1 MCAPCKILLDNPG
14 VLAASSRLLANTVGP
29 GHALYAP
36 AIYLAEIA
44 SGDAA
49 GIIRAFD
56 TGYIKPGSPEED
68 EAHAWSEL
76 NCHRAALIREWVDT
90 MQIADAG
97 EVVKVLREWAEQ
109 DRLVSTRLIGGE
121 YHGEW
126 IVNGV
131 EGIERKK

>member
-1 MCAPCKILLDNPG
+1 LCAPCKVILDSPG
-14 VLAASSRLLANTVGP
+14 ILAASARLLANTVGP
-29 GHALYAP
+29 QDRLYP
-36 AIYLAEIA
+36 PLIYLAEVA
-44 SGDAA
+44 TGDAA
-49 GIIRAFD
+49 AIIRAVD

-76 NCHRAALIREWVDT
+76 NCHRAAAIRDWADT

-131 EGIERKK
+131 EGIVRKK